1 MLWAQG
7 YNKNYEKNIMQKNF
21 YKITKAEAFLIGR
34 FEYLPNKMVDPFMG
48 EQKDGTYLVSEK
60 MYKLLNQNPNFQKV
74 DFTKLELIDEIIAK
88 EDLKLTLFP

>member
-1 MLWAQG
+1 M
-7 YNKNYEKNIMQKNF
+7 ESF
-21 YKITKAEAFLIGR
+21 YKISPGQATLISK
-34 FEYLPNKMVDPFMG
+34 FIYAPNQMIDPFVG

>member
-60 MYKLLNQNPNFQKV
+60 MYTLLNKNPNFEKV
-74 DFTKLELIDEIIAK
+74 DFNKCEKIDEKIAK
-88 EDLKLTLFP
+88 EDLKPTLFP